1 MPAMTKAQL
10 TSSAAHMAG
19 RLLGSNGSRYSCP
32 RQSQWV
38 NSPPGAVSGLAG
50 CPRASVCPTPARAD
64 KLPTEGLYGPY
75 LGGRD
80 VAAHLHGD
88 HRWRHG
94 RRVFIAQRYARL
106 VRIGSRY
113 WLVSGVNVHFGLF
126 PGLEINI
133 ESLRPRGTGSG
144 ASATRGDRNSPPAR
158 GRTAVPATR
167 QAPEGVAR
175 MAAQDSDPAA
185 ERG

>member
-1 MPAMTKAQL
+1 
-10 TSSAAHMAG
+10 MAG

-38 NSPPGAVSGLAG
+38 NSSPGPFLASQDALARRCVPRPPALINSRPRDLVDPIWVIEMSRRTFMAIIAG
-50 CPRASVCPTPARAD
+50 VM
-64 KLPTEGLYGPY
+64 
-75 LGGRD
+75 
-80 VAAHLHGD
+80 VAACSSPSGTHG
-88 HRWRHG
+88 WSG
-94 RRVFIAQRYARL
+94 SAQ
-106 VRIGSRY
+106 RY
-113 WLVSGVNVHFGLF
+113 WLVSGVDVHFGLF

-133 ESLRPRGTGSG
+133 ESLRSRRTGSS
-144 ASATRGDRNSPPAR
+144 ASATRGDPNSPPAR
-158 GRTAVPATR
+158 GRNAVPATR